1 MDSITPTDVTMQTK
15 DCLPFKESNVPLRLN
30 FDSILVK
37 SDKQKL
43 AQVEKS
49 IRQSEKTE
57 NSDNDFMAGIQKKLD
72 KNDAF
77 DKIVKDVDNQIAMKS
92 DSKIEPIV
100 TESDRNKDDLRTSLK
115 PEEIE
120 NYQKLLNAEGFNRQT
135 TFERLDESNVS
146 LK

>member
-77 DKIVKDVDNQIAMKS
+77 DKIVKDVDN
-92 DSKIEPIV
+92 
-100 TESDRNKDDLRTSLK
+100 
-115 PEEIE
+115 
-120 NYQKLLNAEGFNRQT
+120 
-135 TFERLDESNVS
+135 
-146 LK
+146 